1 MGLNVIIG
9 STSTPQIHSMCIP
22 HRRNTTPTIILC
34 LVMGDLCLSITITH
48 TTADSQGGQ
57 EKPALQETWVGP
69 RQQQLPHKASIL
81 QDLDWRVGNA
91 KNTVDHQGDYCF
103 SFIYLVWVF
112 SLENY
117 FTHTVNNFAAKKLM
131 LAKQLIFE

>member
-1 MGLNVIIG
+1 MGLKVIIG

-57 EKPALQETWVGP
+57 EKPAT
-69 RQQQLPHKASIL
+69 
-81 QDLDWRVGNA
+81 GNLGRA
-91 KNTVDHQGDYCF
+91 KTNS
-103 SFIYLVWVF
+103 SFP
-112 SLENY
+112 
-117 FTHTVNNFAAKKLM
+117 TKL
-131 LAKQLIFE
+131 LYTRSRSEGW

>member
-1 MGLNVIIG
+1 MGALPR
-9 STSTPQIHSMCIP
+9 TPQIHSMCIP
-22 HRRNTTPTIILC
+22 HRRNTTSTIILC
-34 LVMGDLCLSITITH
+34 LVLGDLCLRITITH

-69 RQQQLPHKASIL
+69 RQQAASPQSFYIT
-81 QDLDWRVGNA
+81 RVGNA
-91 KNTVDHQGDYCF
+91 TNTVDHQGDYCF
-103 SFIYLVWVF
+103 SFIYLVWIF

-117 FTHTVNNFAAKKLM
+117 FTHTVNNFATKKLM